1 MTEPVSFS
9 SILTCRGPTC
19 FAPQTE
25 QAIET
30 IMPSRFADPSRY
42 SPTPIATIP
51 EPSINAYL
59 VIQDTR
65 SYPTQTSIPPFAA
78 SRFIKSP

>member
-9 SILTCRGPTC
+9 SILTRHGPTC
-19 FAPQTE
+19 LVPTE

-30 IMPSRFADPSRY
+30 IMPSPFADPSRH
-42 SPTPIATIP
+42 SPTPIATLP

-59 VIQDTR
+59 VPHDTR
-65 SYPTQTSIPPFAA
+65 SYPTQTSIPPFCVIALH
-78 SRFIKSP
+78 